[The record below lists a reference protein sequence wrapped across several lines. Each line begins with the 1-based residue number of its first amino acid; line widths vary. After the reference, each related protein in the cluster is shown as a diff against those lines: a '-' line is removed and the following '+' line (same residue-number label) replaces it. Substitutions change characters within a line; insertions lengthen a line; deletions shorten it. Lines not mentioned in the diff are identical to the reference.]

1 MSRNKS
7 LLCRTLPF
15 FATVAVM
22 VITASGADSLLLH
35 RWSFN
40 NDFADSAGGQTATAT
55 NYSFVA
61 YGGGYAVKTDGGA
74 NGTSYID
81 LGPNILPNDGR
92 SFTFEIWVRLDAWQ
106 NSQ

>member
-1 MSRNKS
+1 MSRNRS
-7 LLCRTLPF
+7 PLCRTLPF

-22 VITASGADSLLLH
+22 AITASGADSLLLH

-61 YGGGYAVKTDGGA
+61 HGGGYAVKMAGGA
-74 NGTSYID
+74 NGTSFVD
-81 LGPNILPNDGR
+81 LGKDILPNALPPQKICIPLFCAR
-92 SFTFEIWVRLDAWQ
+92 SRDWA
-106 NSQ
+106 